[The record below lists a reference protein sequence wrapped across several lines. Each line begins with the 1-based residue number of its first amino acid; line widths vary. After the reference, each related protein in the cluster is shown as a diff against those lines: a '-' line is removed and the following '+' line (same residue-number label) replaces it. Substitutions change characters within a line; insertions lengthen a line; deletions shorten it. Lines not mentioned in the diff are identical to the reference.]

1 MGVGQLLYK
10 QWAKGILYIL
20 LQAAFIVYLVMA
32 GAADFFGLFTLG
44 SVAANPWYGIEGDHS
59 VIMMLRGILAIIIF
73 IFIYRSLY
81 FKCEGGIFN
90 PTKGGRGTE
99 TNDIYPR
106 Y

>member
-59 VIMMLRGILAIIIF
+59 VIMMLRGMESIEIVCKSKGHFYNRRYSAICRIRQRGRLAE
-73 IFIYRSLY
+73 S
-81 FKCEGGIFN
+81 
-90 PTKGGRGTE
+90 
-99 TNDIYPR
+99 
-106 Y
+106 